1 TVTGS
6 DFMTGSVVRWN
17 GQGRPTILKNSGQL
31 EASISSDDLR
41 NPGIASV
48 SVWNPGPGGGSSFS
62 TPFPVYNETVLDIE
76 TSDIIYDAST
86 RKIYASRPAI
96 ARTNRN
102 SITTIDPERGVIE
115 SSIALSAE
123 PGKLAISDDGSFL
136 YVAVN
141 GGTGIQRINLST
153 NQVD

>member
-1 TVTGS
+1 
-6 DFMTGSVVRWN
+6 SVLRWN
-17 GQGRPTILKNSGQL
+17 GQDRPTTLNYGQI
-31 EASISSDDLR
+31 EASISADDLR
-41 NPGIASV
+41 NAGVASV

-62 TPFPVYNETVLDIE
+62 MPFPVYSETALQIE
-76 TSDIIYDAST
+76 TNDIIYNPST

-102 SITTIDPERGVIE
+102 SITTIDPELGVIE

-123 PGKLAISDDGSFL
+123 PGKLAISDDGGFL

-141 GGTGIQRINLST
+141 GGAEVQRLNLT
-153 NQVD
+153 TQQV